1 MLKNWPICMYDF
13 HNSISG
19 RYFGDTNNIYI
30 TISAG
35 AGLLLLFVISAV
47 AIVVL
52 RKRRLKIGKNIF

>member
-1 MLKNWPICMYDF
+1 MYDCE
-13 HNSISG
+13 NSISG

-47 AIVVL
+47 AIVAL

>member
-1 MLKNWPICMYDF
+1 MYNLE
-13 HNSISG
+13 NSISG

-35 AGLLLLFVISAV
+35 TGLLLLFVISAV
-47 AIVVL
+47 AIVAL